1 MNNSATSLE
10 KQTIRK
16 VTMRIIP
23 FTFLLYI
30 ISYLDRANI
39 GYAALQMN
47 KDLALSSEVFGIV
60 SGIFFIGYFI
70 FEVPSNVMM
79 QRFGARVWIAR
90 ILITWGIVSV
100 LTGLAQTAM
109 HLYILRFLLGVAE
122 AGFFPG
128 IILYLTY
135 WFRSKEQATTVALYV
150 SHSCFLYYWSPN
162 EYLDYGPCQFH
173 GYSWVEMDAYFGRCA
188 CRYNGNRDLFL
199 FDRTS

>member
-1 MNNSATSLE
+1 MNDTGAVLE
-10 KQTIRK
+10 KQTMRK

-47 KDLALSSEVFGIV
+47 KDLALSAEVFGIV
-60 SGIFFIGYFI
+60 SGIFFIGYFL
-70 FEVPSNVMM
+70 FEVPSNILMM
-79 QRFGARVWIAR
+79 KFGARVWIAR

-100 LTGLAQTAM
+100 LTGFAQNEV

-128 IILYLTY
+128 IILYFTY
-135 WFRSKEQATTVALYV
+135 WFRSKEQATTVALFTAAIV
-150 SHSCFLYYWSPN
+150 GERRDHEKSLFRPSIHIDF
-162 EYLDYGPCQFH
+162 
-173 GYSWVEMDAYFGRCA
+173 FGR
-188 CRYNGNRDLFL
+188 YV
-199 FDRTS
+199 

>member
-60 SGIFFIGYFI
+60 SRFF
-70 FEVPSNVMM
+70 S
-79 QRFGARVWIAR
+79 
-90 ILITWGIVSV
+90 SV
-100 LTGLAQTAM
+100 
-109 HLYILRFLLGVAE
+109 I
-122 AGFFPG
+122 
-128 IILYLTY
+128 
-135 WFRSKEQATTVALYV
+135 
-150 SHSCFLYYWSPN
+150 
-162 EYLDYGPCQFH
+162 
-173 GYSWVEMDAYFGRCA
+173 
-188 CRYNGNRDLFL
+188 LFL
-199 FDRTS
+199 RYQAML